1 MIIDNDVLVNAFLQI
16 NNKKIAGMF
25 FARGEEGI
33 FLLWFLL
40 ERNLKGDVKIF
51 PTSPKCQTG
60 DICCFHYHT
69 NHVLKEGIY
78 KETHSN
84 LVKYLNMH
92 RCEAIPWSTFW
103 DVPMMTNPDLN
114 GRNAIFE
121 NIPSLHFW
129 SAGK

>member
-1 MIIDNDVLVNAFLQI
+1 MMIDNDVLVYAFLQI

-25 FARGEEGI
+25 FHGD
-33 FLLWFLL
+33 W
-40 ERNLKGDVKIF
+40 KGDVKIF
-51 PTSPKCQTG
+51 PMSPKCQTG
-60 DICCFHYHT
+60 DICCFHNHT
-69 NHVLKEGIY
+69 NHLLKEGIF